1 MPVSSAPVTR
11 ARLEAL
17 LGARRLDITLATA
30 GPPDRAPDALA
41 TGVPGLDDRL
51 GGGLPRGE
59 LSEIVGPRSSGR
71 TSVLAALLASATRQG
86 EMAALVDGLDQFD
99 PPSGAAAGI
108 VLSRLLWVRGP
119 AVGASGPSDARVG
132 ARTRRVEGDLLT
144 MAVTRAI
151 KAFGLILQAGGFG
164 LVGLDLADVPP
175 AALQRLPF
183 TTWRRLHRMVE
194 GTDTACALLASTP
207 TARSAGGVTV
217 LLGESQ
223 ERRACWSGESERARL
238 LAGIDVAARVARTRL
253 APAQGHPVRL
263 SFHAGELPIRDLPQ
277 PCPPADHPNGTTA
290 RLEER
295 SV

>member
-17 LGARRLDITLATA
+17 LRARRLDITLATA

-71 TSVLAALLASATRQG
+71 SSVLGALLASATRQG
-86 EMAALVDGLDQFD
+86 ELAALVDSLDQFD

-119 AVGASGPSDARVG
+119 AVGAGGPPDARVG
-132 ARTRRVEGDLLT
+132 ARTCRVDLLT

-175 AALQRLPF
+175 AVLQRLPF

-263 SFHAGELPIRDLPQ
+263 SFHAGELPIRDLSH
-277 PCPPADHPNGTTA
+277 PCPSADRPDGTTA

-295 SV
+295 RV